1 MKDSAVARKEKSI
14 FVFSAHKKGEP
25 RVRRKGRS
33 ELSNSFTKYDYLKA
47 REALSIW
54 QAGEC
59 QDVEDYVLRERKAE
73 LCRLVRKVIKN
84 ELDDRDRLLVSL
96 CWYKGKSKQEV
107 AELIGVDRSTV
118 FRRFEKIN
126 DIIYE
131 KLKYALEYRYGD
143 DFSKKAMLLVKKDVS
158 SNARLYEL
166 ESIGERLLRLREEQF
181 LSRDEVSALTGISVS
196 RLKTIE
202 KSGKEI
208 TMCELKKLS
217 SFFRVTSDYIIF
229 GKERV
234 LRDSETG
241 RPVKAESL
249 KGA

>member
-1 MKDSAVARKEKSI
+1 MKDSAATLKKRCSFFKAQKS
-14 FVFSAHKKGEP
+14 EP
-25 RVRRKGRS
+25 RVRRKGRT

-47 REALSIW
+47 HEALSLW
-54 QAGEC
+54 QAEEC
-59 QDVEDYVLRERKAE
+59 QDVEDYLLRERKAE
-73 LCRLVRKVIKN
+73 LCRLVRKVVKN
-84 ELDDRDRLLVSL
+84 ELDERDRLLVSL
-96 CWYKGKSKQEV
+96 HWYKGKSKQEI
-107 AELIGVDRSTV
+107 AELVGVDRSTV

-126 DIIYE
+126 DVIYE

-158 SNARLYEL
+158 SSGKLHEL
-166 ESIGERLLRLREEQF
+166 ESIGERLLRLRESQF
-181 LSRDEVSALTGISVS
+181 LSRDEVAALTGISIS

-229 GKERV
+229 GKERI
-234 LRDSETG
+234 LRDDETG
-241 RPVKAESL
+241 RPLKAESL